1 MDYMEIISDNIDAML
16 SYVTGTFSIFWYGF
30 LIWIFKVLII
40 DKIRRK
46 KNRTYFKNNVIVNEE
61 GSNKS
66 KYPKTY
72 EDVSKD
78 KLAKY
83 NTEDINTLKEYFYN
97 IFLDFEN
104 AYNNLDYNI
113 MKILSTKELYN
124 NYYTGISLDLKA
136 GRKRIITD
144 IDKKKVIIFELG
156 STSLKQIVRV
166 MIEISY
172 INYMIDKKGYVIRGS
187 RHNKIKE
194 RFEVTF
200 RKDFERKEIT
210 KCSNCGA
217 TIEGSKCEYC
227 RTTIKN
233 VEFKISSIKKIIDEK

>member
-16 SYVTGTFSIFWYGF
+16 SYVSGIFSIFWFIF
-30 LIWIFKVLII
+30 LIWIINII
-40 DKIRRK
+40 RK
-46 KNRTYFKNNVIVNEE
+46 SKNRTYFKKNVIVNKE

-78 KLAKY
+78 KLARF
-83 NTEDINTLKEYFYN
+83 NTEDINTLKDYFYD
-97 IFLDFEN
+97 IFIDFEN

-144 IDKKKVIIFELG
+144 IDRKKVIIFELD
-156 STSLKQIVRV
+156 STSLKQTARV

-172 INYMIDKKGYVIRGS
+172 INYMIDKKGYIIRGN
-187 RHNKIKE
+187 RYNKITEK
-194 RFEVTF
+194 FEVTF

-217 TIEGSKCEYC
+217 TVEGNKCEYC